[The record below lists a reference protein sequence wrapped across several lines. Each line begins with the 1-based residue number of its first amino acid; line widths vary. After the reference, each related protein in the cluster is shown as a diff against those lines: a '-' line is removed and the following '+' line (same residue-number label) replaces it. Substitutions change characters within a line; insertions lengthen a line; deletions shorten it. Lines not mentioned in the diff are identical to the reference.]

1 MYSFQVRLSEREQA
15 RQAARRL
22 VDEFKVTGE
31 ISTSPIAGGL
41 WLLSVD
47 AEASLPE
54 AWLAGFQEQ
63 IRPPTTPGDGD

>member
-31 ISTSPIAGGL
+31 ISTSPLAGGL

-54 AWLAGFQEQ
+54 AWLAGLQDQ
-63 IRPPTTPGDGD
+63 ISPPATPGDGD

>member
-1 MYSFQVRLSEREQA
+1 MYSLQVRLGEREQA

-31 ISTSPIAGGL
+31 VSTSPLAGGL

-47 AEASLPE
+47 ADARLTEA
-54 AWLAGFQEQ
+54 
-63 IRPPTTPGDGD
+63 